1 MCLPYAPIAI
11 KRLPW
16 HLVTAAA
23 AERTATAT
31 VAVIATEARQ
41 RNNYKM
47 DAASAHGRS
56 KHVHNK
62 LQKGSKLPTR
72 SHSIS
77 IQILSKFAPDNCQA
91 LGFPHKNKIHR
102 CVMDF
107 PMLQHTHEWGT
118 LICHQYGHFG
128 FGQP

>member
-1 MCLPYAPIAI
+1 MCLPYAPIA
-11 KRLPW
+11 LSNGCQAW
-16 HLVTAAA
+16 QLVTAAA

-62 LQKGSKLPTR
+62 IAEGLKIANTITLYKY
-72 SHSIS
+72 
-77 IQILSKFAPDNCQA
+77 PD
-91 LGFPHKNKIHR
+91 PVKI
-102 CVMDF
+102 C
-107 PMLQHTHEWGT
+107 T
-118 LICHQYGHFG
+118 
-128 FGQP
+128 